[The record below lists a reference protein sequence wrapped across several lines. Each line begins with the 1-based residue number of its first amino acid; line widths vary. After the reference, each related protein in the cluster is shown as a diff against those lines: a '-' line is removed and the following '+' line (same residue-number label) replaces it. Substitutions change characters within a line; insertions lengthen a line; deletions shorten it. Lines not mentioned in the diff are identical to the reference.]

1 MSDDLPTPRST
12 LRANYRVLVWCKA
25 CQHRA
30 EVDLQRSIDDGHGDV
45 PLIKLRYRCGNCTA
59 GARFTDW
66 VVTSGYMP
74 LPWRGEKAMPERKE

>member
-25 CQHRA
+25 CWHRA
-30 EVDLQRSIDDGHGDV
+30 EVDLQRLIDDGHGDV
-45 PLIKLRYRCGNCTA
+45 PLIQPHYQCSTCA
-59 GARFTDW
+59 GGSWFTDW

-74 LPWRGEKAMPERKE
+74 QPWRVEKTPPERQE